1 MNNGRLMINRVAGV
15 VFAMVLAWPYVAWAH
30 ERAGESGGF
39 LVGLLHPLSGLDH
52 MAAMVAVGLWGAQ
65 LGPPAIWA
73 LPVTFPIVMAF
84 GGALGIRG
92 VPIPGVEMGI
102 ALSALALGIAILW
115 EIRPPIAVAAALVGL
130 FAIFHGHAHGGE
142 LPPGADRML
151 YSLGFVI
158 ATGSLHA
165 CGISIGLFHRWSWGR
180 MLLRACGG
188 SVALLGVYFMVSG
201 LV

>member
-1 MNNGRLMINRVAGV
+1 MNDRQMVNRVAAAI
-15 VFAMVLAWPYVAWAH
+15 FTLILAWPYVAWAH
-30 ERAGESGGF
+30 ERAGESGG
-39 LVGLLHPLSGLDH
+39 LLAGLLHPFSGVDH

-73 LPVTFPIVMAF
+73 LPVTFPVVMAL

-92 VPIPGVEMGI
+92 IPIPGVELGI

-115 EIRPPIAVAAALVGL
+115 EVRPPLAVAAVLVGL

-142 LPPGADRML
+142 LPAGASRML

-165 CGISIGLFHRWSWGR
+165 CGISIGLVHRWPWGR
-180 MLLRACGG
+180 LLLRACGG
-188 SVALLGVYFMVSG
+188 SVALLGVYFMITR
-201 LV
+201 LT

>member
-1 MNNGRLMINRVAGV
+1 MNHREIVNRIAGA
-15 VFAMVLAWPYVAWAH
+15 VFALVLAWPYVAWAH
-30 ERAGESGGF
+30 ERAGEAGGF
-39 LVGLLHPLSGLDH
+39 LVGLSHPISGLDH
-52 MAAMVAVGLWGAQ
+52 IAAMVAVGLWGAQ

-73 LPVTFPIVMAF
+73 LPVTFPVVMAL

-92 VPIPGVEMGI
+92 IPIPGVELGI
-102 ALSALALGIAILW
+102 ALSALALGVVILW

-142 LPPGADRML
+142 LPQGASRMF

-165 CGISIGLFHRWSWGR
+165 CGISIGLVHRWPWGR
-180 MLLRACGG
+180 LLLRACGG
-188 SVALLGVYFMVSG
+188 SVALLGVYFMITR

>member
-1 MNNGRLMINRVAGV
+1 MNERQMVNRVAAA
-15 VFAMVLAWPYVAWAH
+15 VFTLIFAWPYVAWAH
-30 ERAGESGGF
+30 ERVGESGGF
-39 LVGLLHPLSGLDH
+39 LVGFLHPFSGLDH

-65 LGPPAIWA
+65 LGPPAVWA

-92 VPIPGVEMGI
+92 VPIPGVELGI

-115 EIRPPIAVAAALVGL
+115 EVRPPIAVAAALVGL

-142 LPPGADRML
+142 LPAGASRML

-165 CGISIGLFHRWSWGR
+165 CGISLGLVHRWSWGR
-180 MLLRACGG
+180 ILLRACGG
-188 SVALLGVYFMVSG
+188 SVALLGVYFVVMRFA
-201 LV
+201 